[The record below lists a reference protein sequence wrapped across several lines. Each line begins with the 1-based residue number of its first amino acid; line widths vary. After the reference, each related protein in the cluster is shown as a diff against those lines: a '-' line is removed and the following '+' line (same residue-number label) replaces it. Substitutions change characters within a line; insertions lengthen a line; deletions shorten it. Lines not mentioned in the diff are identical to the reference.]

1 MRKQKAES
9 ENLKVW
15 TAKEWDAMV
24 VKFTPIS
31 GAFLQSFAW
40 GEFQKSQGREVR
52 RVVGEDDDR
61 TMIAQSMKL
70 KAPLGISYWLVPKGP
85 IGDAS
90 PEFMRQSLV
99 AELGIGADYIRTE
112 SIERSPRSIATKE
125 THPKTTRLIDLSKG
139 YEAVFEEFNAR
150 VRYNTRLGKK
160 KGVICEFVGLDR
172 FDEFVDLMKQTAE
185 RDAFSIH
192 EIAYYKSMIETLGAE
207 DSCRAKLAIASKDG
221 IPLAATLTID
231 SFGTR
236 TYLHGASGNQMREL
250 KATHVL
256 QDFVIHDAIDS
267 GLVRYD
273 FWGIAPEGSNST
285 HPWAGITEFKKAF
298 GGYVYATAGTFD
310 IPVNIPKYWFYRISK
325 RIRSIIVGFL
335 PHQIGRAHV

>member
-1 MRKQKAES
+1 M
-9 ENLKVW
+9 
-15 TAKEWDAMV
+15 KEYSQQSWDEMV
-24 VKFTPIS
+24 TRFAPIS

-40 GEFQKSQGREVR
+40 GEFQKSRGREVK
-52 RVVGEDDDR
+52 RVVGEDGNR
-61 TMIAQSMKL
+61 MMIAQSMKL
-70 KAPLGISYWLVPKGP
+70 KAPLGILYWLVPKGP

-90 PEFMRQSLV
+90 PEFMRRSLV
-99 AELGIGADYIRTE
+99 AELGAGSDYIRTE
-112 SIERSPRSIATKE
+112 SIAQLLRSISTKE

-139 YEAVFEEFNAR
+139 YVAVFEEFNAR

-192 EIAYYKSMIETLGAE
+192 EIAYYKSMIETLGA
-207 DSCRAKLAIASKDG
+207 DNSCHAKLAIASKDG

-231 SFGTR
+231 AFGTR
-236 TYLHGASGNQMREL
+236 TYLHGASGNQLREL

-267 GLVRYD
+267 GLIRYD
-273 FWGIAPEGSNST
+273 FWGIAPEGSSSS

-310 IPVNIPKYWFYRISK
+310 IPINVPKYWLYRILK
-325 RIRSIIVGFL
+325 WVRS
-335 PHQIGRAHV
+335 RRSRKT

>member
-1 MRKQKAES
+1 MTNGK
-9 ENLKVW
+9 LKMW
-15 TAKEWDAMV
+15 GGEEWDGMV
-24 VKFTPIS
+24 AKFAPMS

-40 GEFQKSQGREVR
+40 GEFQKKQGREVR
-52 RVVGEDDDR
+52 RVVGEDGGR
-61 TMIAQSMKL
+61 TMVAQSMKL

-112 SIERSPRSIATKE
+112 SIERLPRSIATKE

-139 YEAVFEEFNAR
+139 YEAVFEDFNAR

-160 KGVICEFVGLDR
+160 KGVICEFVGLGR

-192 EIAYYKSMIETLGAE
+192 EIEYYKSMIEVLGPE

-267 GLVRYD
+267 GLFRYD
-273 FWGIAPEGSNST
+273 FWGIAPEGSSSS

-310 IPVNIPKYWFYRISK
+310 IPVNVPKYWIYRVSK
-325 RIRSIIVGFL
+325 GVRSFIVRFL
-335 PHQIGRAHV
+335 PHR

>member
-1 MRKQKAES
+1 MTNEYTQHS
-9 ENLKVW
+9 
-15 TAKEWDAMV
+15 WDALV
-24 VKFTPIS
+24 EKFAPIS

-52 RVVGEDDDR
+52 RVVGGEGS
-61 TMIAQSMKL
+61 MIAQCVKL
-70 KAPLGISYWLVPKGP
+70 AAPLGIQYWLVPKGP

-90 PEFMRQSLV
+90 LESMRSLLID
-99 AELGIGADYIRTE
+99 ELGTGSDYIRME
-112 SIERSPRSIATKE
+112 SVERLPRSISTKE
-125 THPKTTRLIDLSKG
+125 THPKTTRFLDLTKG
-139 YEAVFEEFNAR
+139 YDAVFEDFNAR

-207 DSCRAKLAIASKDG
+207 PSCHAKLAIASKDG
-221 IPLAATLTID
+221 TPLAATLTID

-267 GLVRYD
+267 SLIRYD
-273 FWGIAPEGSNST
+273 FWGIAPEGSGSK

-298 GGYVYATAGTFD
+298 GGSIYATAGTFD
-310 IPVNIPKYWFYRISK
+310 IPINIPKYWLYRILK
-325 RIRSIIVGFL
+325 GVRSCV
-335 PHQIGRAHV
+335 

>member
-1 MRKQKAES
+1 MTNEYTQHS
-9 ENLKVW
+9 
-15 TAKEWDAMV
+15 WDALV
-24 VKFTPIS
+24 EKFAPIS

-52 RVVGEDDDR
+52 RVVGADGDQ

-70 KAPLGISYWLVPKGP
+70 KAPLGISYWLIPKGP
-85 IGDAS
+85 IGDAPS
-90 PEFMRQSLV
+90 EFMRQLLITK
-99 AELGIGADYIRTE
+99 LGTGSDYIRTE
-112 SIERSPRSIATKE
+112 SIVQLPRSVRTKE
-125 THPKTTRLIDLSKG
+125 THPKTTRILDLSKG
-139 YEAVFEEFNAR
+139 YEKVFEEFNAR

-172 FDEFVDLMKQTAE
+172 FNEFVDLMKQTAE

-192 EIAYYKSMIETLGAE
+192 EIAYYKSMIETLGADE
-207 DSCRAKLAIASKDG
+207 SCHAKLAIASKDG

-267 GLVRYD
+267 GLIRYD
-273 FWGIAPEGSNST
+273 FWGIAPEGSGPK

-298 GGYVYATAGTFD
+298 GGEVYATAGTFD
-310 IPVNIPKYWFYRISK
+310 IPVNPLKYWIYRIAK
-325 RIRSIIVGFL
+325 GVRSRF
-335 PHQIGRAHV
+335 